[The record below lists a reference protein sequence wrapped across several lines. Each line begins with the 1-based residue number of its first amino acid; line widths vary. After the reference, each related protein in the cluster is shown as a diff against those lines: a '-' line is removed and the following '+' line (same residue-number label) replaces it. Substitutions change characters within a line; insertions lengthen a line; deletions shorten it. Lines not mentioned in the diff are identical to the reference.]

1 MDYTERMEELM
12 KRYFVDRIPMLY
24 YENHSSIRFWY
35 DTGKN
40 SLCAECGVEV
50 PVTISEDNFTKS
62 ELRKLIKQLDHAVI
76 EYYEARNI
84 KLLHNR
90 D

>member
-1 MDYTERMEELM
+1 MNNVERMEELM

-35 DTGKN
+35 DSGRNT
-40 SLCAECGVEV
+40 LFAECGVEV

-62 ELRKLIKQLDHAVI
+62 ELRKLISQLDHAVI
-76 EYYEARNI
+76 EHYKARGI
-84 KLLHNR
+84 QLLHSR